1 MAQTGYTPIIVYNSG
16 TASNVPLAANLAS
29 GELALNYADG
39 KLYYKNGSGAVTV
52 LANSATVA
60 PVTTFS
66 AGTTGLTPNT
76 ATSGAI
82 TLAGTLVVGNGGTGL
97 TTLTA
102 NYIPYGNGTSAFQS
116 SANYTFDGTN
126 LTLGNAGVSARF
138 QGDFS
143 NATVASRT
151 AFITGTTNGA
161 TGIYALPNGTSTA
174 ASWQATNNATPTN
187 CSKILIATNGSTDV
201 QLVSGINGSGTYL
214 PLTFYNNGSEKMR
227 LDTTGQ
233 LYINGTSGTALLTVA
248 TSASLPALKVP
259 NIVETAN
266 TVAAAPSATTNF
278 YLTSG
283 AVQYYTTNAANNWTI
298 NFAFSAGTTL
308 NTALAVGD
316 SVSCT
321 LLTTQGTT
329 AYYNSAVQ
337 IDGTSVT
344 PKWQGGTAP
353 TSGNASSID
362 SYTYVIYKTASAT
375 YTVLASQTKFA

>member
-39 KLYYKNGSGAVTV
+39 KLYYKNGSGAVTL
-52 LANSATVA
+52 LASSATVA

-102 NYIPYGNGTSAFQS
+102 GYIPYGNGTSAFSNS
-116 SANYTFDGTN
+116 SN
-126 LTLGNAGVSARF
+126 L
-138 QGDFS
+138 Q
-143 NATVASRT
+143 
-151 AFITGTTNGA
+151 TNG
-161 TGIYALPNGTSTA
+161 TGLGIGTA
-174 ASWQATNNATPTN
+174 ASSSFMLN
-187 CSKILIATNGSTDV
+187 ILAPASTEYASFNGTTA
-201 QLVSGINGSGTYL
+201 GYCYAEWKYSGTTYG
-214 PLTFYNNGSEKMR
+214 TIGNGTATVTGGANTDYGLGATTNLLFATGGTTER
-227 LDTTGQ
+227 LRITSAG
-233 LYINGTSGTALLTVA
+233 LVCINGTSGTALTTIASSA
-248 TSASLPALKVP
+248 TYPALKVP

-266 TVAAAPSATTNF
+266 TVAGAPSATTNF

-362 SYTYVIYKTASAT
+362 SYTYVIYKTAAST